1 MALQCN
7 GCARAIEPDRM
18 EKQVGDGLQLKMGMK
33 RTVLD
38 RFGNEIIAE
47 IRCVDCMPP
56 KAAT

>member
-7 GCARAIEPDRM
+7 GCGRPIEPDRM

-47 IRCVDCMPP
+47 IRCVDCTPEE
-56 KAAT
+56 KA